1 MANLGALDNRT
12 LALARK
18 RTTMPRSSGP

>member
-12 LALARK
+12 LALARNG
-18 RTTMPRSSGP
+18 TTMPRSSSP